1 MSLKNPKLF
10 GLNVLSSFADVEN
23 KNISL
28 QNINLPPLDLEVIL
42 GSSDAGATRNDWIS
56 FSRLVDPLYKTLD
69 RLFRD
74 SNTFSGLLN
83 ERAGTDGSLF
93 GNLKINGSLSGN
105 AIRYRYV
112 DGTGGSATIKIADIS
127 TSRTSAWSSAAS
139 PVLSTSPISYGA
151 RLGIRSGGALKFG
164 TATGT
169 GPRLQ
174 TSIVPQAKE
183 FPSEFPTHKIQTS
196 IGGQTVT
203 LYAMKGIPV
212 VFKGFF
218 RKLNATI
225 KLTDLIS
232 DTPASWK
239 IIETGNANRYSSFKN
254 QGNTTS
260 TIRYRSSVSRE
271 RFIQFY
277 YNPDKIREITITS
290 ANIRSLPAVKFQSA
304 TKIDLSYNGLREF
317 PILTTNNTPSGTTGI
332 AENLNILLLRRN
344 PFYLS
349 EFENE
354 RKLQN
359 STYDGSLTFND
370 GSVRTDTILDKIPST
385 LTQLYLEGT
394 FYGSITQNIFAD
406 RFPSLTVFHVGRGG
420 GAYFHPDSA
429 GNAALPNVAS
439 TVETY
444 SVTRNDFRSIGS
456 GNTSE
461 GQYSINQLENLISLS
476 LSSNYYLGGVITISS
491 NNNVIKDINI
501 SGTGLQ
507 FPAGLAGKNS
517 LVTFTA
523 TYTRSLGKL
532 IDKENSIDY
541 RFDGCGAL
549 TSIRLYSASLSGSRF
564 PIFTNPSLDTLDLR
578 YTNIRGGGYN
588 GNTPDDSYVIPK
600 ETFQFTPELRNI
612 YIDSRSLLTSNIH
625 PDALANITA
634 LSYFWYRSYGR
645 TGGLL
650 PSFGGNPNLSVLR
663 LFSNAFTGS
672 LPNLAANQNIRYVE
686 FNNNKFTNAIP
697 TYRNLSK
704 LTNLYLQDNQLTGIG
719 KFENLPALRY
729 LYVHNNQ
736 ISGQIPDFSECPRLY
751 YLIMSDNNFTGYKTG
766 SFKELYR
773 IRYIDLSNN
782 NLSAQALDQ
791 ILQDLYDSW
800 VSVNRGRVTVN
811 LRGNGGSPRISNDA
825 RDNIDLLR
833 EKGWN
838 ITHD

>member
-1 MSLKNPKLF
+1 MSIKNPKLF

-218 RKLNATI
+218 RNLNATI
-225 KLTDLIS
+225 RLTDLIS

-260 TIRYRSSVSRE
+260 TIRYRSSISRE

-277 YNPDKIREITITS
+277 YNPDKISQIIITS

-304 TKIDLSYNGLREF
+304 SRIDLSYNGLREF

-406 RFPSLTVFHVGRGG
+406 RFPSLTVFDFGRRG

-429 GNAALPNVAS
+429 GSAVLPNVAS

-444 SVTRNDFRSIGS
+444 SAARNDFRSIGS
-456 GNTSE
+456 SNISE
-461 GQYSINQLENLISLS
+461 GQYSINDLQGLISLS
-476 LSSNYYLGGVITISS
+476 LSSNYYLSGLITIPST
-491 NNNVIKDINI
+491 NNVIKDISI
-501 SGTGLQ
+501 SATGLQ
-507 FPAGLAGKNS
+507 FPAGLSGKNS
-517 LVTFTA
+517 LVTFSA
-523 TYTRSLGKL
+523 TYGRNVGKL
-532 IDKENSIDY
+532 IDKENGIDY

-549 TSIRLYSASLSGSRF
+549 TSIRLYRASLSKSRF
-564 PIFTNPSLDTLDLR
+564 PIFTNPSLITLDLR
-578 YTNIRGGGYN
+578 YTNIRGGGYD
-588 GNTPDDSYVIPK
+588 GNTPNDSYVIPR
-600 ETFQFTPELRNI
+600 ETFQFTTELANI
-612 YIDSRSLLTSNIH
+612 YIDSGSLLTSSIH
-625 PDALANITA
+625 PDALVDITA
-634 LSYFWYRSYGR
+634 LYYFWYRSYGR

-650 PSFGGNPNLSVLR
+650 PNFGGNPNLGVLR
-663 LFSNAFTGS
+663 LFQNAFTGS
-672 LPNLAANQNIRYVE
+672 VPNLAANQNIRYVE

-704 LTNLYLQDNQLTGIG
+704 LTNLYLHNNQLTGIG
-719 KFENLPALRY
+719 KFENLPVLKY
-729 LYVHNNQ
+729 LYMHNNQ

-751 YLIMSDNNFTGYKTG
+751 YLIMYNNNFTGYKTG
-766 SFKELYR
+766 AFKELYR
-773 IRYIDLSNN
+773 IRYIDLSDN
-782 NLSAQALDQ
+782 NLTGQAIDQ
-791 ILQDLYDSW
+791 LLEDLYDNW
-800 VSVNRGRVTVN
+800 VSVNRGGVTVN
-811 LRGNGGSPRISNDA
+811 LRGNGEPSVDSLDFIT
-825 RDNIDLLR
+825 LLR
-833 EKGWN
+833 SKGWN

>member
-1 MSLKNPKLF
+1 MSIKNPKLF

-74 SNTFSGLLN
+74 SGTFIGLLN

-151 RLGIRSGGALKFG
+151 RLGIRSGGVLKFG

-218 RKLNATI
+218 RNLNATI

-260 TIRYRSSVSRE
+260 TIRYRSSISRE

-304 TKIDLSYNGLREF
+304 TRIDLSYNGLREF

-406 RFPSLTVFHVGRGG
+406 RFPSLTVFDVGRGG
-420 GAYFHPDSA
+420 GAYFHPDSEGSA
-429 GNAALPNVAS
+429 VLPNVAS

-444 SVTRNDFRSIGS
+444 SVRSNDFRSIGS
-456 GNTSE
+456 GNISE
-461 GQYSINQLENLISLS
+461 GQYSINDLQGLITLA
-476 LSSNYYLGGVITISS
+476 LSSNYYLGGLITIPSA
-491 NNNVIKDINI
+491 NNVIRDINI

-523 TYTRSLGKL
+523 SYGRSLGKL

-549 TSIRLYSASLSGSRF
+549 TTIGLYRASLSQSRF
-564 PIFTNPSLDTLDLR
+564 PVFTNPSLTSLDLR
-578 YTNIRGGGYN
+578 YTNIRGGGYD
-588 GNTPDDSYVIPK
+588 GSTPNDSYVIPR
-600 ETFQFTPELRNI
+600 ETFQSTPELSGI
-612 YIDSRSLLTSNIH
+612 YIDSGSLLTSSIH
-625 PDALANITA
+625 PDALVDITA
-634 LSYFWYRSYGR
+634 LYYFWYRSYGR

-650 PSFGGNPNLSVLR
+650 PNFGGNPNLGVLR
-663 LFSNAFTGS
+663 LFQNAFTGS

-704 LTNLYLQDNQLTGIG
+704 LTNLYLHNNQLTGIG

-729 LYVHNNQ
+729 LYMHNNQ

-751 YLIMSDNNFTGYKTG
+751 YLIMSSNNFTGYKTG

-773 IRYIDLSNN
+773 IRYIDLSDN

-791 ILQDLYDSW
+791 ILKDLYDNW
-800 VSVNRGRVTVN
+800 VSVNRGGVTVN
-811 LRGNGGSPRISNDA
+811 LRGNGGSANISTDA
-825 RDNIDLLR
+825 LDFITLLR
-833 EKGWN
+833 TKGWN